1 MVKNFNHKVHRVNT
15 TQSAQRKKQTKTTT
29 MQSFQTELENPLVER
44 DIIELEKKIRLFREG
59 KMDDEKFRSL
69 RLARGVYGQRQPG
82 VQMVRIKLP
91 YGKMTLAQWKRISH
105 VSDEYSTGNLHL
117 TTRQDIQIHFVSLDR
132 TPEMWA
138 ELEKDNV
145 TIREACGNTVRNITA
160 SDMAGI
166 DPEEPFD
173 VTPYAHAM
181 FEYFLRKPLCQEMGR
196 KFKIAFSS
204 SEKDTALVFMHDLGA
219 IPRKK
224 IIDGKE
230 QRGFKVV
237 IGGGLGA
244 QPHLAI
250 TTHEFLEEDL
260 LIPYLESVL
269 RVFDRH
275 GERNSRHKA
284 RIKFLVQKIGIEAFN
299 ELIIEEQKALTHQR
313 YHVDASLHASRQSTV
328 DRQQSVDCGLLTV
341 DPFRYELWK
350 ATNVVE
356 QKQKGNFAVYVRV
369 ANGNISSVT
378 SRSLIEKLKDVIADD
393 VRVTINQGLQ
403 FRFIKPEHLEYV
415 YSVLESEGFAAAGFG
430 SVADVTSCPGTDTC
444 NLGISNSTGAALILS
459 ELIEEEYPEFLYN
472 KEIAIKISGC
482 MNSCGQHGMASIGF
496 HGSSLKAKGQVV
508 PALQVL
514 VGGGVLG
521 GGEGRISDKILKVPS
536 KRGPDVVRT
545 ILNDYKTNAAQGETF
560 LNYSKRNGDRY
571 YYDLLKPLA
580 GLDNLT
586 PDDYIDFGQQEK
598 FSTAIGVGE
607 CAGVMIDLVA
617 TLILEAEEKVKA
629 AEECLTNSQ
638 WADGIYNAYAA
649 HVHSAKAL
657 LLQQGVQC
665 NTQHGILNDFDKH
678 FTANGLYT
686 DSNSFKTTV
695 LRMND
700 NDPSENFAAE
710 YLQQAKSFIEF
721 SKQFREQ
728 AVLAEK

>member
-1 MVKNFNHKVHRVNT
+1 
-15 TQSAQRKKQTKTTT
+15 
-29 MQSFQTELENPLVER
+29 MQSFRTELESIATKNGKALVEK
-44 DIIELEKKIRLFREG
+44 DIIELEKKIRQFREG
-59 KMDDEKFRSL
+59 KMDEEKFRSL

-91 YGKMTLAQWKRISH
+91 YGKMTLAQWNRISD

-132 TPEMWA
+132 TPEMWS
-138 ELEKDNV
+138 ELEKDDV

-160 SDMAGI
+160 SDSAGI
-166 DPEEPFD
+166 DPDEPFD

-181 FEYFLRKPLCQEMGR
+181 FEYFLRKPVNQEMGR

-219 IPRKK
+219 IPRIK

-230 QRGFKVV
+230 VRGFKVV
-237 IGGGLGA
+237 VGGGLGA

-284 RIKFLVQKIGIEAFN
+284 RIKFLIAKIGIDAFN
-299 ELIIEEQKALTHQR
+299 ELVAQEQVALTHQR
-313 YHVDASLHASRQSTV
+313 YKVEVNSEKSIVNSQSEQPITI
-328 DRQQSVDCGLLTV
+328 DYSLLTV
-341 DPFRYELWK
+341 DPFKFSIWK
-350 ATNVVE
+350 QTNVFK
-356 QKQKGNFAVYVRV
+356 QKQEGYYAVYVRV
-369 ANGNISSVT
+369 ANGNISSHT
-378 SRSLIEKLKDVIADD
+378 SRRLVEKLKNVIADD

-415 YSVLESEGFAAAGFG
+415 YSVLAEENLAAAGFG

-444 NLGISNSTGAALILS
+444 NLGISNSTGTAIALS
-459 ELIEEEYPEFLYN
+459 EVIEEEFPEFLYN
-472 KEIAIKISGC
+472 KELTIKISGC

-496 HGSSLKAKGQVV
+496 HGSSLKAKGQVL

-514 VGGGVLG
+514 IGGGVLG
-521 GGEGRISDKILKVPS
+521 SGEGRIADKVLKVPS
-536 KRGPDVVRT
+536 KRGPDVIRAV
-545 ILNDYKTNAAQGETF
+545 LNDYKTNAINGESF
-560 LNYSKRNGDRY
+560 LNYSQRNGNRY
-571 YYDLLKPLA
+571 YYELLKPLA
-580 GLDNLT
+580 SLETLQAE
-586 PDDYIDFGQQEK
+586 DYIDWGQEEK
-598 FSTAIGVGE
+598 FATAIGVGE

-617 TLILEAEEKVKA
+617 TLILEAEEKIA
-629 AEECLTNSQ
+629 ASEECLSNNQ

-649 HVHSAKAL
+649 QIHTAKAL

-665 NTQHGILNDFDKH
+665 NTQHGILKDFDTNFSEKGIYA
-678 FTANGLYT
+678 TGN
-686 DSNSFKTTV
+686 FKATV
-695 LRMND
+695 MRMND
-700 NDPSENFAAE
+700 VAASEEFANE
-710 YLQQAKSFIEF
+710 YLQQAKEFIEF
-721 SKQFREQ
+721 AKVFREQ

>member
-1 MVKNFNHKVHRVNT
+1 
-15 TQSAQRKKQTKTTT
+15 
-29 MQSFQTELENPLVER
+29 MQSFRTELENPLVEK
-44 DIIELEKKIRLFREG
+44 DIIELEQKIRAFREG
-59 KMDDEKFRSL
+59 KMPEEKFRSL

-91 YGKMTLAQWKRISH
+91 YGKMTLAQWKRIAA

-138 ELEKDNV
+138 ELEKDDV

-160 SDMAGI
+160 SDTAGI
-166 DPEEPFD
+166 DPDEPFD

-196 KFKIAFSS
+196 KFKIAFSNT
-204 SEKDTALVFMHDLGA
+204 EKDTALTFMHDLGA
-219 IPRKK
+219 IPRIKA
-224 IIDGKE
+224 IDGKE
-230 QRGFKVV
+230 VRGFKVL

-260 LIPYLESVL
+260 LIPYLEAVL

-284 RIKFLVQKIGIEAFN
+284 RIKFLIQKIGIDAFN
-299 ELIIEEQKALTHQR
+299 ELVKEEQLALTHQH
-313 YHVDASLHASRQSTV
+313 YKVDVSLHTSLKSTV
-328 DRQQSVDCGLLTV
+328 DSTHFVHYSQLAI
-341 DPFRYELWK
+341 DPFKFQLWK
-350 ATNVVE
+350 ATNVFK
-356 QKQKGNFAVYVRV
+356 QKQEGYYAVYVRV
-369 ANGNISSVT
+369 PNGNISSDS

-415 YSVLESEGFAAAGFG
+415 YGVLETEGFAAAGFG
-430 SVADVTSCPGTDTC
+430 SVADITSCPGTDTC
-444 NLGISNSTGAALILS
+444 NLGISNSTGTALALG
-459 ELIEEEYPEFLYN
+459 EVIEEEFPEFLYN
-472 KEIAIKISGC
+472 KEITIKISGC

-496 HGSSLKAKGQVV
+496 HGSSLKAKGQVL

-514 VGGGVLG
+514 VGGAVLG
-521 GGEGRISDKILKVPS
+521 SGEGRIADKVLKVPS

-545 ILNDYKTNAAQGETF
+545 ILNDYKANAEENESF
-560 LNYSKRNGDRY
+560 YNYNQRNGERY
-571 YYDLLKPLA
+571 YYELLKPLA
-580 GLDNLT
+580 SLETLQAE
-586 PDDYIDFGQQEK
+586 DYIDWGQEAK
-598 FSTAIGVGE
+598 FATAIGVGE

-617 TLILEAEEKVKA
+617 TLIMEAEEKIA
-629 AEECLTNSQ
+629 ASEECLSNDR

-649 HVHSAKAL
+649 QVHAAKAL

-665 NTQHGILNDFDKH
+665 NTQHGILKDFDAH
-678 FTANGLYT
+678 FVDTGIYT
-686 DSNSFKTTV
+686 ETKSFKAAV
-695 LRMND
+695 MRINEEA
-700 NDPSENFAAE
+700 PSQSFALK
-710 YLQQAKSFIEF
+710 YLQQAKNFIAF
-721 SKQFREQ
+721 SKQWREQ
-728 AVLAEK
+728 AVLVEK